1 MLTHT
6 LCILFLWFAESLEQD
21 YETALEYSVQLYC
34 YQSCSQT
41 LVMEPKN
48 RKRESP
54 IFSNTTATI
63 EEENGLKVQC
73 ECCRDHKKE
82 TDFGGTAGKLLS

>member
-1 MLTHT
+1 MPTHT
-6 LCILFLWFAESLEQD
+6 LRILVLWFDESLEQD

-34 YQSCSQT
+34 YQSCSRT

-48 RKRESP
+48 SKREGA
-54 IFSNTTATI
+54 IFSNTTATV
-63 EEENGLKVQC
+63 EEENSLKVQC

-82 TDFGGTAGKLLS
+82 PHFGRAAGKLLS